1 MKNLRFILL
10 FIVMLSVV
18 QNFSQRNIR
27 TGAVPELPV
36 QTIAGDLTAELMLH
50 KPAIIYFWGS
60 WCGICTAISDTIN
73 NIFQDY
79 SGVSIALRS
88 GNAATVQQ
96 YLQEKRLNWQVLN
109 DNDGQLAEAFGV
121 TAVPAVFIVG
131 HDGQISAVTL
141 GFVTETGLRV
151 RLWWASL
158 DF

>member
-10 FIVMLSVV
+10 LIVMVSVV
-18 QNFSQRNIR
+18 QNFIQRNMQ
-27 TGAVPELPV
+27 TGLVPELPV
-36 QTIAGDLTAELMLH
+36 QTITGGVTAELILN

-60 WCGICTAISDTIN
+60 WCGICTAISGTMS

-96 YLQEKRLNWQVLN
+96 YLQEKNLNWQVLN
-109 DNDGQLAEAFGV
+109 DNDGWLAEAFGV
-121 TAVPAVFIVG
+121 TAVPAVFIIG

-141 GFVTETGLRV
+141 GFVTEIGLRV